1 MKESLHIVIS
11 SDENYIIH
19 GAVLCRSIIR
29 HNKEE
34 YKIHLHLLSNGVSE
48 KSIAKLNSLFECE
61 ESLLSVYDM
70 ENIQSKLVVKVPP
83 TISITAYLRLFVA
96 SILPNEIQ
104 KVIYMDVDAVV
115 NSSLHDLWNIEFK
128 DELIAGV
135 LDTVTVNAKSLIG
148 ITDTEPYLN
157 SGLLLI
163 NLKAW
168 RAENTEGKFLSFL
181 IKNDGNVYHHD
192 QGILNA
198 VCSNR
203 KIIIHPKFN
212 VMTSF
217 FDFSVKQIQSLYS
230 IVPYYTQ
237 LKIDEAKVNP
247 VYIHFTP
254 SISNRPWSVNCA
266 HPLKDLYLM
275 NKSETPW
282 KSSYLQPDNRKL
294 QLKFLALVHKKL
306 PFNIYKFI
314 ITTRES
320 LYFKKAPFL
329 RKLLNVK

>member
-1 MKESLHIVIS
+1 MKECLHIVIS
-11 SDENYIIH
+11 ADENYISH
-19 GAVLCRSIIR
+19 GAALCKSIIR
-29 HNKEE
+29 HNEDK
-34 YKIHLHLLSNGVSE
+34 YIIHFHLLSNGVTD
-48 KSIAKLNSLFECE
+48 KSIAKLNSLFEGK
-61 ESLLSVYDM
+61 ESVLAVYDM

-83 TISITAYLRLFVA
+83 TISITAYSRLFVA
-96 SILPNEIQ
+96 SILPDEIQ
-104 KVIYMDVDAVV
+104 KVIYMDVDAIV
-115 NSSLHDLWNIEFK
+115 NKSLHNLWNIEFK
-128 DELIAGV
+128 GELIAGV
-135 LDTVTVNAKSLIG
+135 LDSVTENAKSLIG
-148 ITDTEPYLN
+148 INDAEPYLN

-163 NLKAW
+163 NMKAW
-168 RAENTEGKFLSFL
+168 RTENLENKFLSFL
-181 IKNDGNVYHHD
+181 IKNGGNVYHHD

-217 FDFSVKQIQSLYS
+217 FDFSVKQIQSLYK
-230 IVPYYTQ
+230 IAPYYSQ
-237 LKIDEAKVNP
+237 QEIDEAKVNP

-254 SISNRPWSVNCA
+254 SISNRPWSLNCA

-275 NKSETPW
+275 NKNETPW
-282 KSSYLQPDNRKL
+282 KSSSLHPDNRKL
-294 QLKFLALVHKKL
+294 QLKFLAWVHKML
-306 PFNIYKFI
+306 PFKIYKFI